1 MTDDFFFF
9 KGFQPMTF
17 LSHEPSTFPVAL
29 ANQRHK
35 KKVINDRQKIKKLQH
50 AYIRI
55 LVTQ

>member
-1 MTDDFFFF
+1 
-9 KGFQPMTF
+9 MTF